1 MRGLSGRKRRIGETM
16 NLIDRICPIC
26 GKNFIPAPLHIYKVQ
41 EKETLVFCSYT
52 CWNKYLDKHERKRYS
67 KRLK

>member
-1 MRGLSGRKRRIGETM
+1 MQIVDKKCHL
-16 NLIDRICPIC
+16 C
-26 GKNFIPAPLHIYKVQ
+26 GKNFIPAGLHMYKCDTGQGTVM
-41 EKETLVFCSYT
+41 FCSYT